1 MSNLF
6 EVGDRVRVI
15 RNGCGCDSGE
25 VGAVVT
31 VTELGGYVDGLGVK
45 VSPPIGNSKGGEHEG
60 FIGVESFELVEPCSQ
75 GQRGELEHAIDVFD
89 RHNIRRSYDD
99 DYRIR
104 GESIWYNKEQLLNR
118 LFPVG
123 NPAIEEIEAE
133 MRTLADRLRELK
145 NERP

>member
-1 MSNLF
+1 MSNPF
-6 EVGDRVRVI
+6 RVGD
-15 RNGCGCDSGE
+15 
-25 VGAVVT
+25 
-31 VTELGGYVDGLGVK
+31 K
-45 VSPPIGNSKGGEHEG
+45 VSLDGCEKDVCTIVDRTSYYCLDRGTHSYGEKRLQ
-60 FIGVESFELVEPCSQ
+60 LVEPSIQ
-75 GQRGELEHAIDVFD
+75 RQRGELEHAIDVFD